1 MARRWLGLGLVILA
15 LLTGCV
21 RRTEGRADLYVAAAA
36 SLAPVTEALAAAYEQ
51 RCPAVRVVWTLAGSQ
66 QLAAQIESG
75 APVDL
80 FMSADCFHA
89 VRLHRQH
96 LLESPTCLVR
106 NYLALAATA
115 RNQQV
120 VTLDD
125 VAKPGVRLVLC
136 GPDVPVGRYTEQALT
151 ALGRAGRD
159 ELVAAIRAN
168 TVSREASVQGVVS
181 KLELGEADAGFVYRT
196 DVLRAGLRNVPLPAG
211 AARPADYLMGV
222 VRRSRRRG
230 PARGFAEFLK
240 GPQARRIL
248 EAAGFAVPGAEA
260 Q

>member
-1 MARRWLGLGLVILA
+1 MTRRWLGLGLAMVA
-15 LLTGCV
+15 LLTGCS

-36 SLAPVTEALAAAYEQ
+36 SLAPVTEALAEAYEK
-51 RCPAVRVVWTLAGSQ
+51 RCPAVRLVWTLAGSQ

-75 APVDL
+75 APLDL
-80 FMSADCFHA
+80 FLSADCFHA

-115 RNQQV
+115 RNQTV
-120 VTLDD
+120 VSLSDIT
-125 VAKPGVRLVLC
+125 KPGVRMVLC
-136 GPDVPVGRYTEQALT
+136 GPEVPVGRYTEQAIA
-151 ALGRAGRD
+151 ALQRADRA
-159 ELVAAIRAN
+159 ELVAAIRAH
-168 TVSREASVQGVVS
+168 TVSRETSVQGVVS

-196 DVLRAGLRNVPLPAG
+196 DVLRAGLRNVPLPAE

-230 PARGFAEFLK
+230 QARGFAEFLK
-240 GPQARRIL
+240 GPEARRIL